1 MEVKYDIIT
10 CKIINIDLER
20 LATID
25 DPWIAWT
32 ETSSRECVEIDSTE
46 FLYLDWFYWTSKL
59 NCNTQIQKNGS
70 YSILSKANFKKEKIE
85 RKKAGAG
92 VEPGACA

>member
-25 DPWIAWT
+25 DPWIA
-32 ETSSRECVEIDSTE
+32 
-46 FLYLDWFYWTSKL
+46 
-59 NCNTQIQKNGS
+59 
-70 YSILSKANFKKEKIE
+70 
-85 RKKAGAG
+85 
-92 VEPGACA
+92 

>member
-10 CKIINIDLER
+10 CEIINIDLER

-32 ETSSRECVEIDSTE
+32 ETSLRECVEIDSTE
-46 FLYLDWFYWTSKL
+46 FLYLDWFYWTRIFVEFFSTSNVL
-59 NCNTQIQKNGS
+59 VRT
-70 YSILSKANFKKEKIE
+70 FKKFKS
-85 RKKAGAG
+85 KF
-92 VEPGACA
+92 